1 MTNGEGF
8 AAQPES
14 THNKDFALTL
24 LLSLDRS
31 VQAAILHRSL
41 EETVIL
47 FDIKPS

>member
-1 MTNGEGF
+1 MTNDEGF

-14 THNKDFALTL
+14 THKQECGLTL

-31 VQAAILHRSL
+31 LNAAILHRSL